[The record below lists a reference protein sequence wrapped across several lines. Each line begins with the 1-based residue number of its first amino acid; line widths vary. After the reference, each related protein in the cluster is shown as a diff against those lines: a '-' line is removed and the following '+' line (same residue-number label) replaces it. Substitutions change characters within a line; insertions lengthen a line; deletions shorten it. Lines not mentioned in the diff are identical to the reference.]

1 MEPMEVIVERPK
13 PGVTLERLHRDATF
27 NVVRVT
33 VATGIS
39 LPPHPEEYMVL
50 FYVLEG
56 SGRITTDEC
65 IKEVM
70 AGDYVLVGHGE
81 TRGIEAV
88 ERMILLG
95 IQEPH

>member
-1 MEPMEVIVERPK
+1 
-13 PGVTLERLHRDATF
+13 
-27 NVVRVT
+27 
-33 VATGIS
+33 
-39 LPPHPEEYMVL
+39 MVL

-70 AGDYVLVGHGE
+70 TGDYVLVGHGE